1 MKGDFPM
8 NEEQQLRSA
17 AGCGTFIMLGLIAIV
32 LLSLA
37 GIIFP
42 VEILPYPRPILIG
55 VMAVSA
61 VALVIAFLMRRAHKR
76 DMQKEADDRAD
87 QLLRQGF
94 DTLGDT
100 DCEANKLAE
109 LYKDEE

>member
-1 MKGDFPM
+1 M

-17 AGCGTFIMLGLIAIV
+17 PGCGTFIMLGLIAIV
-32 LLSLA
+32 LLSLV

-42 VEILPYPRPILIG
+42 VEILPYPRSVLIG

-61 VALVIAFLMRRAHKR
+61 VTLVIAFFMRRAHKR

-94 DTLGDT
+94 ESLGDIM
-100 DCEANKLAE
+100 DSEAHKLAKKYE
-109 LYKDEE
+109 DEE